1 MLTFR
6 PSPPQLH
13 LSVRQSRSA
22 AKTLFWEL
30 RGGNL
35 LMGFRVPAAEETE
48 LGKAHHAQ
56 GSHSGERDTDTILPK
71 RQHLTSYLHIPFW
84 VL

>member
-1 MLTFR
+1 
-6 PSPPQLH
+6 
-13 LSVRQSRSA
+13 
-22 AKTLFWEL
+22 
-30 RGGNL
+30 
-35 LMGFRVPAAEETE
+35 MGFRVPAAEETE

-56 GSHSGERDTDTILPK
+56 GSDSGERDTDTILPK